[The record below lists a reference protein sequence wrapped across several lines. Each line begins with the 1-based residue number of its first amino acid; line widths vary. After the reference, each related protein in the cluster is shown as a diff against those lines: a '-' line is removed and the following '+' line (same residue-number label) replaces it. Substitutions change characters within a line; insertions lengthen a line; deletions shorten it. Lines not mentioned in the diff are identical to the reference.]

1 MASYAAVGIV
11 CTAAYVAIYAALR
24 NVSSA
29 AAAAANVAA
38 LVIAATANSAA
49 NSRLTFEVRGRDV
62 LARHQAA
69 ALLALVVA
77 LAVTSASLGV
87 LDVVAPHRGR
97 LTEIAVL
104 LAANAAATLVRFLL
118 LHLVI
123 DPARSD
129 RSPAERI
136 PAIATVAASE
146 SARG

>member
-1 MASYAAVGIV
+1 MASYAAIGIV
-11 CTAAYVAIYAALR
+11 STAAYVAIYAALR
-24 NVSSA
+24 NVST
-29 AAAAANVAA
+29 AAAANVVA
-38 LVIAATANSAA
+38 LVVTAMANSAA
-49 NSRLTFEVRGRDV
+49 NCRLTFEVRGRDV

-69 ALLALVVA
+69 ALLALVVT
-77 LAVTSASLGV
+77 LAVTSASLGI
-87 LDVVAPHRGR
+87 LDVVAPRRGR

-136 PAIATVAASE
+136 PAFAALSASE
-146 SARG
+146 RARG

>member
-1 MASYAAVGIV
+1 MASYAAIGIV
-11 CTAAYVAIYAALR
+11 CTAAYVGLYAALR
-24 NVSSA
+24 NVS
-29 AAAAANVAA
+29 AAAAANVVA
-38 LVIAATANSAA
+38 LVITAMANSAA
-49 NSRLTFEVRGRDV
+49 NCRLTFEVRGRDE

-77 LAVTSASLGV
+77 LAVTSGSLGV

-118 LHLVI
+118 LRLVV
-123 DPARSD
+123 DPARSG

-136 PAIATVAASE
+136 PAFAALPTSE
-146 SARG
+146 GARG

>member
-1 MASYAAVGIV
+1 MASYAAIGIV
-11 CTAAYVAIYAALR
+11 STAAYVAIYAPLR

-29 AAAAANVAA
+29 AAANVAA
-38 LVIAATANSAA
+38 LVVTATANTAA
-49 NSRLTFEVRGRDV
+49 NCRLTFQVRGRDG

-69 ALLALVVA
+69 ALLALAVA
-77 LAVTSASLGV
+77 LAATSASLGV

-136 PAIATVAASE
+136 PAFTTLSASE
-146 SARG
+146 GARG